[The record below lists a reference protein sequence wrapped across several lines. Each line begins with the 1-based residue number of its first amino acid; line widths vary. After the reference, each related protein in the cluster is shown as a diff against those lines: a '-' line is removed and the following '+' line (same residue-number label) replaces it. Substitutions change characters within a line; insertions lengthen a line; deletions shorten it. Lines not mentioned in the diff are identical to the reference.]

1 MFAASS
7 LVVAVLATYASVAV
21 LSLSATAPSFFGEIP
36 GVASVVKG
44 IGWSKPSLSHA
55 LTLANPASS
64 LNPGALAD
72 VSFITLS
79 SAGSAPSTSAVN
91 ITNSS
96 SAGLALKL
104 TVHDALG
111 VSASFQGTNGSTTV
125 NVAPHGHATVALSSD
140 PMHAGPINGT
150 LEISAPGLQSL
161 MVRIQG
167 DQAPLPAGAVTAT
180 PAARGAINLSWAP
193 SPSTGVAGYLVE
205 RAPAGSSAFQQVGAL
220 TSGTTAVDQTST
232 DATYSYEVVAVAT
245 GTGSLPSTP
254 GPVASATSDS
264 IAPAQPDSVNP
275 PAFIN
280 VATGNSVQIPVN
292 LANDSVS
299 SDTITVRLTDSTG
312 ASVSGQANGGGAS
325 VSVPVSNLD
334 QLADGKITVAATAT
348 DSVGNTSGAAMGFM
362 QKNTATPSVPTF
374 DALPKITDANVTNVP
389 ITVLTAP
396 ASAGDQVTV
405 QISDGSNTAT
415 AKGTEAANDTS
426 ITLTPDASALADGNN
441 LTVTA
446 TVTNTA
452 GNTSPQASA
461 TIVKDTAGPTAPTS
475 IGVAAGPDNPAG
487 VVNAASQNAVIV
499 QATFDQAPPADD
511 QMVFW
516 VAGQS
521 YPVQGDGQS
530 ATITLPPIDLSN
542 LPDGTYN
549 VGVKQTDGDGNI
561 TRTWSKFTKD
571 ASGPTAPTSVGV
583 PAGPNNPAGYVNAA
597 TQTAVTIVASFAGPT
612 DPADQIALSVGGLA
626 LAPQS
631 GGSDQA
637 VFTGDL
643 SGLPDGTL
651 QILGTIT
658 DPNGVSTSFS
668 GTLIKDTQAPP
679 APAAAYVV
687 GPPPNT
693 ITNTDASC
701 VKVAVAFNQAP
712 DPADM
717 VTVTLSDEN
726 TSVQGSA
733 PAGDGQV
740 EIGCIDASSLSA
752 GHIAVNVTVTD
763 AAGNSTSVAGT
774 TATKLDCPQNQS

>member
-1 MFAASS
+1 VSAPATIAGGNDKNLPIQVDVPSTDDPSDPLIVSLQGVTGPAQNTPFHVSDADAPLIVDASG
-7 LVVAVLATYASVAV
+7 LPDGMVAV
-21 LSLSATAPSFFGEIP
+21 SAW
-36 GVASVVKG
+36 VV
-44 IGWSKPSLSHA
+44 
-55 LTLANPASS
+55 
-64 LNPGALAD
+64 D
-72 VSFITLS
+72 E
-79 SAGSAPSTSAVN
+79 AGNRS
-91 ITNSS
+91 
-96 SAGLALKL
+96 
-104 TVHDALG
+104 
-111 VSASFQGTNGSTTV
+111 
-125 NVAPHGHATVALSSD
+125 
-140 PMHAGPINGT
+140 
-150 LEISAPGLQSL
+150 
-161 MVRIQG
+161 
-167 DQAPLPAGAVTAT
+167 
-180 PAARGAINLSWAP
+180 
-193 SPSTGVAGYLVE
+193 
-205 RAPAGSSAFQQVGAL
+205 
-220 TSGTTAVDQTST
+220 
-232 DATYSYEVVAVAT
+232 AVAT
-245 GTGSLPSTP
+245 ADPS
-254 GPVASATSDS
+254 S
-264 IAPAQPDSVNP
+264 
-275 PAFIN
+275 
-280 VATGNSVQIPVN
+280 
-292 LANDSVS
+292 
-299 SDTITVRLTDSTG
+299 
-312 ASVSGQANGGGAS
+312 
-325 VSVPVSNLD
+325 
-334 QLADGKITVAATAT
+334 
-348 DSVGNTSGAAMGFM
+348 
-362 QKNTATPSVPTF
+362 
-374 DALPKITDANVTNVP
+374 
-389 ITVLTAP
+389 
-396 ASAGDQVTV
+396 
-405 QISDGSNTAT
+405 
-415 AKGTEAANDTS
+415 
-426 ITLTPDASALADGNN
+426 
-441 LTVTA
+441 
-446 TVTNTA
+446 
-452 GNTSPQASA
+452 
-461 TIVKDTAGPTAPTS
+461 VKDTAGPTAPTS

-487 VVNAASQNAVIV
+487 VVNAASQSAVIV

-571 ASGPTAPTSVGV
+571 VSGPTAPTSVGV
-583 PAGPNNPAGYVNAA
+583 PAGPDNPAGYVNAA

-774 TATKLDCPQNQS
+774 TATKLDCPQNQN